1 MKLDFIDLGKL
12 CVSKSNMRYARRA
25 PDVSDLLPT
34 VRRRGVIVPILVRSD
49 PVPAADGGTAFEI
62 VAGARR
68 FHAANIVAAERHA
81 AGEDVDPMPCA
92 ILDASDDADAVEASL
107 IENMARLD
115 PDEVTQWETF
125 SRLVREGRSP
135 ADLSATFGLPDLTL
149 RRILALGNLLP
160 RIRDLYRREKIDRTT
175 VRHLTMASK
184 SMQRAWLA
192 LLDAPDAYVPT
203 GNQLKAWLFG
213 GQSIAVKHALFD
225 CEGMSGIVADLFGE
239 DRYFSDADAFWSAQN
254 AAIDARRDAYIEAGW
269 RDVVIVR
276 HPSRFDSWQ
285 HARAPKRKGGRVY
298 IEVRAHGE
306 VTFHEGYV
314 TSNEARRIE
323 RGEAV
328 DGGSKPPR
336 GEVTGPMGGYID
348 LHRHAAVRAELADH
362 PSVAL
367 RLMIAHAIT
376 RSALWN
382 VRIEPQTARSD
393 EVRDSVETCCGETCF
408 DGSRRRAL
416 ALLGFSGEEAQVT
429 GGEGALGLAGVFL
442 RLQALDDACVMAILA
457 VVMGETLAVGSI
469 AVEAAGV
476 ALGTDMARWW
486 QADDAFFDLL
496 RDRQVLGAIVAE
508 VAGDAVASAN
518 ATEKS
523 KTLKAI
529 VRNHLDGAEGRDKRV
544 GWVPRWMTFAPSGY
558 TDRGGIGTV
567 ERAAELAAAQA
578 ITEGW
583 PEPEDEIKPV
593 ALAA

>member
-34 VRRRGVIVPILVRSD
+34 VRQRGVIVPILVRPD
-49 PVPAADGGTAFEI
+49 PVPAADGGTTFEI

-68 FHAANIVAAERHA
+68 FHAAGLVAHERHA
-81 AGEDVDPMPCA
+81 AGEEVDLMPCA
-92 ILDASDDADAVEASL
+92 ILDAADDADAIEASL
-107 IENMARLD
+107 IENLARLD

-160 RIRDLYRREKIDRTT
+160 RIRDLYRRGKMDRIT

-192 LLDAPDAYVPT
+192 LLDAPDAYAPI
-203 GNQLKAWLFG
+203 GNHLKAWLFG

-225 CEGMSGIVADLFGE
+225 CEGIGGIVSDLFGE
-239 DRYFSDADAFWSAQN
+239 DRYFSDSDAFWSAQN
-254 AAIDARRDAYIEAGW
+254 AAIDSRRDAYIEAGW
-269 RDVVIVR
+269 SDVVIVR
-276 HPSRFDSWQ
+276 HPSRFEAGQ
-285 HARAPKRKGGRVY
+285 HVRASKRKGGRVY
-298 IEVRAHGE
+298 IEVWAHGE

-314 TSNEARRIE
+314 TCNEARRID
-323 RGEAV
+323 RSVSV
-328 DGGSKPPR
+328 DAASKALR
-336 GEVTGPMGGYID
+336 GEVTGAMGCYID
-348 LHRHAAVRAELADH
+348 LHRHAAVRAELADS

-367 RLMIAHAIT
+367 RLMIAHAIAG
-376 RSALWN
+376 SALWN
-382 VRIEPQTARSD
+382 VGFEPQTARKGD
-393 EVRDSVETCCGETCF
+393 VRESVETCRGEACF
-408 DGSRRRAL
+408 DDRRRQSL

-457 VVMGETLAVGSI
+457 VVMGETLAVGSV

-508 VAGDAVASAN
+508 VAGDLVATAN
-518 ATEKS
+518 AAEKS

-529 VRNHLDGAEGRDKRV
+529 VRNHLDGADGRDKRV

-578 ITEGW
+578 IAEAW
-583 PEPEDEIKPV
+583 PEPEGETEPV